1 MQNKGKITVRVGRNT
16 PSHKKYVITAKGKK
30 VQIQRVSSAKHSR
43 QEMKKEQRITGK
55 VYVKQSSKAR
65 SKKNTVVCRG
75 KKIKKLKLNRR
86 KLKIQERR
94 CYEKV
99 KHTVIINVA
108 SEKINVYSVSIKKEK
123 RKERYLQG
131 QKQKVGQINIK
142 KEEKKEKQEKNRKGF
157 VKDAAL
163 ATARGEV
170 ESQNGGIE
178 LLHATGTLRTGTQG
192 TVSFVKTAVE
202 TGKTA
207 YQSGKETAVFIGNTI
222 TKNKEK
228 EQKAKKSE
236 LQTAKKDGKRD
247 VSRKVQSEKK
257 MEGVK
262 SREEYTERKNA
273 YRYQKGQEKKN
284 TKKEERKKK
293 DKQRNESIARNRM
306 LTYIQNK
313 TSQNPEKTDSI
324 GNVVKDI
331 VKGKA
336 RQLGQK
342 AVAALGKKIVLY
354 LGSALGSLLVIL
366 IPIIVII
373 VFLYS
378 SPLAIFFPSDEKN
391 ETIEDV
397 LAGYYTEFC
406 DKVQKE
412 EEADGY
418 DRITVKS
425 STGETDIEVSKSN
438 YKDVLCVFAEK
449 YGYDLQIADVS
460 KKVKNRLKKVFNDM
474 NYYSTN
480 TATKTKKNKKG
491 EQVQKKI
498 KTITITQK
506 NWKDMV
512 TAYRFDEES
521 TKELKELLAYADE
534 FGIEIE
540 EEEDYSTYAGTDTCI
555 DGKVYDNPKAPVYK
569 GSCAKIAKKTKN
581 YIRPVLKKKGLEPY
595 IDIIVSMVQQE
606 STFGMSDNGNWLQ
619 VNGYK
624 GKPGMASVKA
634 GITHFE
640 GLVKK
645 CKSKK
650 ITDIKTLVQSYNMG
664 SAYID
669 FIKRN
674 GGKDKTALQKKFQYK
689 QRADGRYG
697 TRGYSSSVMSR
708 VKGQKPKITSMPLYF
723 QAEPPWKTV
732 RFSTSTIG
740 KSGCGVC
747 SSAMVVSYW
756 TGKTVTPKTLVGFC
770 HKYYVSGKGASWSMI
785 PAVASHYHLKCKSLG
800 TNKKKMVAE
809 LKKGHS
815 IIAIMHTGYFTSG
828 GHYIVLRS
836 IDSKGKISINDCGS
850 RRRTAR
856 TYNAEFIQSNNPA
869 NYWAIYK

>member
-1 MQNKGKITVRVGRNT
+1 MQNKRKVTVKVGRNT
-16 PSHKKYVITAKGKK
+16 PSHKKYVTIAKRKK
-30 VQIQRVSSAKHSR
+30 GQIQRVRLSKRSR
-43 QEMKKEQRITGK
+43 QQLKIGQKITGK
-55 VYVKQSSKAR
+55 VYVKQLSKAV
-65 SKKNTVVCRG
+65 SKNNIVVCRG
-75 KKIKKLKLNRR
+75 EKIKRIKLGHR
-86 KLKIQERR
+86 KLKKQEQR

-99 KHTVIINVA
+99 KHIVFQNVS
-108 SEKINVYSVSIKKEK
+108 SEKVNINSVSIKKDIW
-123 RKERYLQG
+123 KERYLQG
-131 QKQKVGQINIK
+131 QKEKAGQVKSKKEK
-142 KEEKKEKQEKNRKGF
+142 KEEKQQKNRNGF

-163 ATARGEV
+163 AAARGEL
-170 ESQNGGIE
+170 ESQNDGIE
-178 LLHATGTLRTGTQG
+178 LLHATETLRTGTQG

-202 TGKTA
+202 TGKIA

-222 TKNKEK
+222 KKNKEK
-228 EQKAKKSE
+228 KQKTEKQGLESV
-236 LQTAKKDGKRD
+236 KKDGKRN
-247 VSRKVQSEKK
+247 VSRNVQPEKK
-257 MEGVK
+257 MEGIK
-262 SREEYTERKNA
+262 SREEYTERKNV

-313 TSQNPEKTDSI
+313 TSQNPEKSDSI
-324 GNVVKDI
+324 GNVAKDI
-331 VKGKA
+331 VKGKVK
-336 RQLGQK
+336 QLGKK
-342 AVAALGKKIVLY
+342 AAAALGKKIALY

-425 STGETDIEVSKSN
+425 STGEVDIEVSKSN

-474 NYYSTN
+474 NYYNTN

-512 TAYRFDEES
+512 AAYRFDEES

-540 EEEDYSTYAGTDTCI
+540 EEGDYSTYAGKDTCI

-569 GSCAKIAKKTKN
+569 GSCAKIAKKTRN

-674 GGKDKTALQKKFQYK
+674 GGKDTTALQKKFQYK
-689 QRADGRYG
+689 QRSDGRYG

-708 VKGQKPKITSMPLYF
+708 VKGQKPKITAMPLYF
-723 QAEPPWKTV
+723 QAESPWNTV
-732 RFSTSTIG
+732 RFSSSTIG

-770 HKYYVSGKGASWSMI
+770 HKYYVPGKGASWSMI

-800 TNKKKMVAE
+800 TNKNKMVSE

-850 RRRTAR
+850 RKRTAR
-856 TYNAEFIQSNNPA
+856 TYTADFIQSSNPA
-869 NYWAIYK
+869 NYWTIYK